1 MMLMMMTRT
10 TKIIAILIKSSIWTK
25 ITMIMTM
32 TTTRILTIINNNVKD
47 VESNYNDN
55 DNKQSN
61 CEDINNDDDNENNYD
76 DADNVENT

>member
-1 MMLMMMTRT
+1 MD
-10 TKIIAILIKSSIWTK
+10 KNNV
-25 ITMIMTM
+25 TMIMTM

-55 DNKQSN
+55 DGKQSN